1 MPNLSVKDVP
11 EHWAEALRQRAE
23 RNHRSLQGEL
33 MAILERAA
41 TEALPAAALVPD
53 GAQGRV
59 SRDASGR
66 SALQRG
72 TKTIDQIFGEHLA
85 RFPQPIQG
93 VRAVDL
99 IREDRDAR

>member
-1 MPNLSVKDVP
+1 MPNLSIKDVP
-11 EHWAEALRQRAE
+11 EQWAEALRQRAA

-41 TEALPAAALVPD
+41 SESPMVAPTQRSTAAHHDALGKPI
-53 GAQGRV
+53 R
-59 SRDASGR
+59 R
-66 SALQRG
+66 RG
-72 TKTIDQIFGEHLA
+72 SKTIEQIFGEHLA
-85 RFPQPIQG
+85 RFPEPIQG